1 MAESNDQRTAMKPKT
16 TKSVARVAPIKTDLP
31 AAHLPQIPPAELF
44 SFLKET
50 KGVVSWTVRDMVKSL
65 RINMEDAKQV
75 IDVLQLQ
82 AYVRPY
88 GTHEWQTT
96 IAGETV
102 SGAKS
107 PRFSLETY

>member
-1 MAESNDQRTAMKPKT
+1 MKPKT